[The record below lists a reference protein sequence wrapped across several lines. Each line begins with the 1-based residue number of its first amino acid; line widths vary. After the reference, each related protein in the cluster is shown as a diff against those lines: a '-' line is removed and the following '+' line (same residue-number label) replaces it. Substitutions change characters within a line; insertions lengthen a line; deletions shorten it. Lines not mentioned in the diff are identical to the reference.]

1 MLKLRVSFQVQKE
14 FPVDFMPKDIY
25 ASKSNKRLLAV
36 KTVRN
41 YEEKPAGAVRA
52 LVV

>member
-1 MLKLRVSFQVQKE
+1 MLILWVKFQPQKE
-14 FPVDFMPKDIY
+14 FPVDFMPEDMY

-36 KTVRN
+36 ETVRK

>member
-1 MLKLRVSFQVQKE
+1 
-14 FPVDFMPKDIY
+14 MPEDMY
-25 ASKSNKRLLAV
+25 ASKRNKRLLAV
-36 KTVRN
+36 ETVRN